1 MKKTANKLKLFSLEK
16 KILGK
21 ILKPLSK
28 INRLRKSLERG
39 YEMDDILTDSPTL
52 NKIIYHLTSNG
63 FSKQTATKVIDSLRL
78 DLKDYFAEKP
88 HLRKAKY
95 TREELESIKK
105 HVEKLR
111 DLFISHDDKKLFR
124 TLKTLGAGTNDKWL
138 DYLDEMLTAVRKEKK
153 KINLRRRKSKKGKG
167 MKIKEIEYLACLVG
181 THLEDINARLK
192 PTSYYNEAK
201 ERLGLGGELIFL
213 IFKFYDRRITR
224 SSIRGAL
231 KNYKQTSKEIRQ
243 KDLIFRR

>member
-1 MKKTANKLKLFSLEK
+1 
-16 KILGK
+16 
-21 ILKPLSK
+21 
-28 INRLRKSLERG
+28 
-39 YEMDDILTDSPTL
+39 
-52 NKIIYHLTSNG
+52 
-63 FSKQTATKVIDSLRL
+63 
-78 DLKDYFAEKP
+78 
-88 HLRKAKY
+88 
-95 TREELESIKK
+95 
-105 HVEKLR
+105 
-111 DLFISHDDKKLFR
+111 
-124 TLKTLGAGTNDKWL
+124 
-138 DYLDEMLTAVRKEKK
+138 
-153 KINLRRRKSKKGKG
+153 